1 MKTNMLTLASAAA
14 LTMSVALPVSAAP
27 TAVSDA
33 ALDAISGKDNT
44 STVNGQDSTTIG
56 GGGIDGNVQVGYYQ
70 WDDDHQTDS
79 SLNKGGNL
87 QSGEQSQVQQF
98 GAAEANA
105 LAWGAVAQS
114 ITQNTGDG
122 NTIGE
127 SQTIE
132 DWATMYI
139 GGF

>member
-14 LTMSVALPVSAAP
+14 LTMSLAAP
-27 TAVSDA
+27 AFAGTTALSDE
-33 ALDAISGKDNT
+33 ALDAVAGKAGNT
-44 STVNGQDSTTIG
+44 ATVGGVNDTSVTGSTLNGNI
-56 GGGIDGNVQVGYYQ
+56 QVGFYQ
-70 WDDDHQTDS
+70 WSDDHSADG

-87 QSGEQSQVQQF
+87 QSGDNSQVQQF
-98 GAAEANA
+98 GSAIANT

-114 ITQNTGDG
+114 VTDNQAD
-122 NTIGE
+122 IGGE
-127 SQTIE
+127 QVME

>member
-33 ALDAISGKDNT
+33 ALDAIAGKNNT
-44 STVNGQDSTTIG
+44 STTNGTDTTSVTG
-56 GGGIDGNVQVGYYQ
+56 SGIDGNIQVGYYQ
-70 WDDDHQTDS
+70 WDDSHQTDT

-87 QSGEQSQVQQF
+87 QSGESSQVQQN
-98 GAAEANA
+98 ANVQANA

-114 ITQNTGDG
+114 ITLNSG
-122 NTIGE
+122 TITVGTD
-127 SQTIE
+127 QTIE
-132 DWATMYI
+132 DWANMYI